1 MATTRKELKEQ
12 ARDQLRGNWG
22 WAVLLSFVGWLI
34 VYILTDIEN
43 FFEKGEDIV
52 YGIVRR
58 FGNNAELMYLDKV
71 RVNPFAWLITL
82 VVSVA
87 IGLITWGV
95 IYTILHFRDSGTKEN
110 E

>member
-58 FGNNAELMYLDKV
+58 FRSEER
-71 RVNPFAWLITL
+71 RV
-82 VVSVA
+82 
-87 IGLITWGV
+87 G
-95 IYTILHFRDSGTKEN
+95 KECRSRWSPYH
-110 E
+110 

>member
-43 FFEKGEDIV
+43 FFLKRAKISCTV
-52 YGIVRR
+52 LS
-58 FGNNAELMYLDKV
+58 A
-71 RVNPFAWLITL
+71 A
-82 VVSVA
+82 SVTM
-87 IGLITWGV
+87 L
-95 IYTILHFRDSGTKEN
+95 N
-110 E
+110 

>member
-43 FFEKGEDIV
+43 FF
-52 YGIVRR
+52 
-58 FGNNAELMYLDKV
+58 
-71 RVNPFAWLITL
+71 
-82 VVSVA
+82 
-87 IGLITWGV
+87 
-95 IYTILHFRDSGTKEN
+95 
-110 E
+110 

>member
-43 FFEKGEDIV
+43 FFEKGRR
-52 YGIVRR
+52 YRVRYCPPLR
-58 FGNNAELMYLDKV
+58 
-71 RVNPFAWLITL
+71 
-82 VVSVA
+82 
-87 IGLITWGV
+87 
-95 IYTILHFRDSGTKEN
+95 
-110 E
+110 

>member
-43 FFEKGEDIV
+43 FLKRAKISCTV
-52 YGIVRR
+52 LS
-58 FGNNAELMYLDKV
+58 A
-71 RVNPFAWLITL
+71 A
-82 VVSVA
+82 SVTM
-87 IGLITWGV
+87 L
-95 IYTILHFRDSGTKEN
+95 N
-110 E
+110 

>member
-52 YGIVRR
+52 YG
-58 FGNNAELMYLDKV
+58 LS
-71 RVNPFAWLITL
+71 LIHISEPTRP
-82 VVSVA
+82 
-87 IGLITWGV
+87 IG
-95 IYTILHFRDSGTKEN
+95 
-110 E
+110 

>member
-58 FGNNAELMYLDKV
+58 FGNNAERSEER
-71 RVNPFAWLITL
+71 RV
-82 VVSVA
+82 
-87 IGLITWGV
+87 G
-95 IYTILHFRDSGTKEN
+95 KECRSRWSPYH
-110 E
+110 